1 MDRHIEK
8 KIKALISGIL
18 VNDTSKIDK
27 CVSELTEAIIPSK
40 ETEIMN
46 TIVESF
52 KGETDV

>member
-8 KIKALISGIL
+8 KIKTLISAVL

-27 CVSELTEAIIPSK
+27 CVSEITESIIPSK
-40 ETEIMN
+40 EDQIMN